1 MRMVFSEKPSIPR
14 HLFQIQLIDR
24 NIQNQPGNIPSDIT
38 LSRELVEP
46 KILNKVL
53 EVPKI
58 SYGMLRNLENARSC
72 CSGAK

>member
-1 MRMVFSEKPSIPR
+1 MVFSEKPSIPR
-14 HLFQIQLIDR
+14 HIYQTQVLNR
-24 NIQNQPGNIPSDIT
+24 NIQSQNSVVPSYRA

-46 KILNKVL
+46 QILNKVL
-53 EVPKI
+53 EMPKI

>member
-1 MRMVFSEKPSIPR
+1 MRMAFSEKPSIPR
-14 HLFQIQLIDR
+14 HILQTKLNANIQIQPR
-24 NIQNQPGNIPSDIT
+24 TIPSDRV

>member
-1 MRMVFSEKPSIPR
+1 MAFSEKPSIPR
-14 HLFQIQLIDR
+14 HILQSQL
-24 NIQNQPGNIPSDIT
+24 NTTQPKSSINIPSERV